1 MNVII
6 IGGGK
11 VGRYLATLLMQ
22 DGHAVKIIEAR
33 ETEIPGLKRDLPE
46 GIICEGNGTDLP
58 VLEAAGI
65 MKADTVI
72 AVTGADETNLIA
84 STLAR
89 FEYGVKRVIARVNNP
104 KNAWLFTPEFGVD
117 VGLNQADLMAH
128 LVAEEMSVGD
138 MLTLLKLHMG
148 RYSLVKEP
156 VHPKSIVIGKALQD
170 LNLPTDCILV
180 AVMRNNEL
188 VLPRGNTVME
198 AGDEVMAITDTTK
211 LCTLADLLGPRK

>member
-11 VGRYLATLLMQ
+11 VGTYLASLLLQ
-22 DGHAVKIIEAR
+22 DGHTVKVIESR
-33 ETEIPGLKRDLPE
+33 EEQIPTLQHDLPQ
-46 GIICEGNGTDLP
+46 GIIVEGNGTDLP

-65 MKADTVI
+65 QNADSVI
-72 AVTGADETNLIA
+72 SVTGNDETNLIA

-89 FEYGVKRVIARVNNP
+89 YEYSVKRVIARVNNP
-104 KNAWLFTPEFGVD
+104 KNAWLFTPEMGVD

-156 VHPKSIVIGKALQD
+156 VHPTSIVVGKALQD
-170 LNLPTDCILV
+170 LQLPTDCIMV
-180 AVMRNNEL
+180 AVIRGSEL
-188 VLPRGNTVME
+188 VLPRGITVLH

-211 LCTLADLLGPRK
+211 VCTLADMLGPRI